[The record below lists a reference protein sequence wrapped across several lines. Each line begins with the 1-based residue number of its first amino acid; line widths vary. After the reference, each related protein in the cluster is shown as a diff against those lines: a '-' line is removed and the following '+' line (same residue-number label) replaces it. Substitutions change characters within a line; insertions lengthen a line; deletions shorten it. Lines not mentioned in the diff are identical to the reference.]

1 MAKRLDSAVA
11 VRNVK
16 TPGRHPAGETLYLMV
31 WPSARKSWVQRLTI
45 EGKRKDLGLGPYP
58 TVSLA
63 QARERAHDNLS
74 QVKSGG
80 NPLAAKQ
87 EEARLSAIPTFEDLA
102 SQHIAENLGSWRN
115 AKHRAQWSSTLAAYA
130 FPTLGA
136 LKVNEITRRHVVD
149 ALAPIWTSKPVTAR
163 RVRQRIRAVMDRAA
177 ALEFID
183 YNPAG
188 DVINAALAKQPRV
201 KNHHRALPY
210 ERLPAALCAVRAS
223 AANASVKLAF
233 EMLALTACRSGE
245 VRGMTW
251 DEVDLR
257 EATWTVPEARMKAGR
272 LHRVPLSHRALAIL
286 EEARSRSDGDGVV
299 FPSPHT
305 GTVLSPHGVRPAAE
319 AAGVRLRSAWS
330 ALQLQGLGGGA
341 DRCAPRRGGERS
353 SARGGQRHR
362 GGLLPLRPLRPSPQ
376 ADGGM
381 EQIPERRHRLMSS
394 LLEQLRSAVK
404 QRVSM
409 LSEELP
415 DDIPAGMIFDLGF
428 FGHICGL
435 LDELEQGRIGMPE
448 WERRT
453 RDIERWMNND
463 PMVRAFEEDATK
475 AERVPHASRTFLALV
490 KRHVRREGPT

>member
-58 TVSLA
+58 AVSLA
-63 QARERAHDNLS
+63 QARERAQDNLS
-74 QVKSGG
+74 QAKSGG

-87 EEARLSAIPTFEDLA
+87 EEAKLSAVPTFEALA
-102 SQHIAENLGSWRN
+102 RQHIAENLHSWRN

-136 LKVNEITRRHVVD
+136 LKVNEITRRDVVD

-223 AANASVKLAF
+223 TANASVKLAF

-257 EATWTVPEARMKAGR
+257 EAAWTIPEARMKAGR

-305 GTVLSPHGVRPAAE
+305 GTVLSPMAFAQLLRRLEFDFVPHGLRSSFRDWAAE
-319 AAGVRLRSAWS
+319 QTDARHDVVES
-330 ALQLQGLGGGA
+330 ALAHAVGNATEAAYFRSDLLEL
-341 DRCAPRRGGERS
+341 RR
-353 SARGGQRHR
+353 
-362 GGLLPLRPLRPSPQ
+362 
-376 ADGGM
+376 
-381 EQIPERRHRLMSS
+381 RLM
-394 LLEQLRSAVK
+394 
-404 QRVSM
+404 
-409 LSEELP
+409 EEWSGFLKG
-415 DDIPAGMIFDLGF
+415 DIA
-428 FGHICGL
+428 
-435 LDELEQGRIGMPE
+435 
-448 WERRT
+448 
-453 RDIERWMNND
+453 
-463 PMVRAFEEDATK
+463 
-475 AERVPHASRTFLALV
+475 
-490 KRHVRREGPT
+490 